1 MTEDNKIPD
10 LNERLHLI
18 ETMIAEG
25 RRSTES
31 WGWVFVLWGIAY
43 YVAIV
48 WSAHGGNVFAWPV
61 TMIAAAIISG
71 LTKGRRTRDQPATTI
86 ERAIGSVWVAMGLSL
101 FILLMALGWS
111 GRLTDA
117 RLAIAIVAAMLG
129 LANLASSMILRW
141 RVQFGSAVAWL
152 AASAVVCYVADNLVI
167 PVFVGAIFLCQIVF
181 GLYGMLCEVRKR
193 KLRGASH
200 A

>member
-1 MTEDNKIPD
+1 MIEESKTED

-43 YVAIV
+43 YVAIL
-48 WSAHGGNVFAWPV
+48 WAAHGGKMFAWPV

-71 LTKGRRTRDQPATTI
+71 MTKGRRTRDQPATTI
-86 ERAIGSVWVAMGLSL
+86 GRAIGSIWVAMGLSL

-117 RLAIAIVAAMLG
+117 RLAIAIATAMLG
-129 LANLASSMILRW
+129 IANLASSIILRW
-141 RVQFGSAVAWL
+141 KAQF
-152 AASAVVCYVADNLVI
+152 ASAFVWLVASVAVCYVADNAVI

-181 GLYGMLCEVRKR
+181 GFYGMLCETRMR